1 VIGHFLRDMR
11 EAWDVAVRV
20 TGTMVLLGAIMAAV
34 LVAVFG

>member
-1 VIGHFLRDMR
+1 MR